1 MSRIFTPRDYQ
12 QTAIRFLVEHP
23 RANLFASPGLGKTCS
38 TLSALEAAC
47 LLRDSYPILVVAP
60 HRVANSVWTRETSKW
75 VHLNH
80 LRVSKVLGTAAERIA
95 ALRAKADIYTI
106 NYENLGWLEEQLGG
120 KMPFKTVVADECFP
134 SGTQVSTPCGSAD
147 IAAIKIGDEVATPA
161 GVHRVSYV
169 FKSTKHHLVRLRFSN
184 GQETIVTANHPYFT
198 DAGWLPAASL
208 EGRQVAGPTAMRA
221 LLKSFLEERG
231 YSSAPSD
238 AAAEHVLL
246 QELYVKA
253 QLGNQARDASH
264 SSGEHAA
271 SQQARVE
278 QRPGVAGGSSRP
290 HERGQ
295 QSSWQQTAVSGRQW
309 PDSAVREEG
318 QRMPAGELAMGL
330 DCTDGAERARL
341 SVTLQTGLRESSR
354 EALSGGGRVFAPD
367 DSRQA
372 ARRQEDGAAGVLRVE
387 SVENIECGSGTA
399 VFNLEIEGCPMFF
412 ADGVLVHNCTRLK
425 NHRCSVQISK
435 LGKRS
440 FRRAGAKNASALA
453 RMSFHYE
460 NHFGLTGTPT
470 PNGLKDLWGQQ
481 FFVDHG
487 EQLGRSYTAFTN
499 RWFRIRPG
507 SSREAAV
514 FEPLAHAEGEITE
527 RLKATTLS
535 LDAYDWFD
543 VERPREV
550 DIEIELTDR
559 LMRDYRTLHNDA
571 VLQLSEDTT
580 VTAVNAAVITA
591 KCLQFATGILHDSES
606 VAHPIHDLKLDA
618 LESLV
623 ESLCGAPLLVAYHWQ
638 ASRDAILRRFKGKAE
653 VLPKGAKQEEVER
666 RWNKGEIPMLLVHPQ
681 SCAHGIDLQHGGHN
695 LCIFSPQ
702 WDLEL
707 YQQVIERI
715 GPVRQAQ
722 AGYDRLVNVYRLI
735 TKGTFD
741 EVVIKRM
748 DTKCTVQQAVMQ
760 AVRA

>member
-1 MSRIFTPRDYQ
+1 MSQI
-12 QTAIRFLVEHP
+12 LVP
-23 RANLFASPGLGKTCS
+23 RAYGQLAVGHIVRNPRCNLFASPGMGKTVS

-47 LLRDSYPILVVAP
+47 VLRDAYPVLVVAP
-60 HRVANSVWTRETSKW
+60 HRVANSVWTRETNKW
-75 VHLNH
+75 AHLNH
-80 LRVSKVLGTAAERIA
+80 LRVSKILGSAAERIA

-120 KMPFKTVVADECFP
+120 KMPFKTVVSDE
-134 SGTQVSTPCGSAD
+134 S
-147 IAAIKIGDEVATPA
+147 
-161 GVHRVSYV
+161 
-169 FKSTKHHLVRLRFSN
+169 
-184 GQETIVTANHPYFT
+184 
-198 DAGWLPAASL
+198 
-208 EGRQVAGPTAMRA
+208 
-221 LLKSFLEERG
+221 
-231 YSSAPSD
+231 
-238 AAAEHVLL
+238 
-246 QELYVKA
+246 
-253 QLGNQARDASH
+253 
-264 SSGEHAA
+264 
-271 SQQARVE
+271 
-278 QRPGVAGGSSRP
+278 
-290 HERGQ
+290 
-295 QSSWQQTAVSGRQW
+295 
-309 PDSAVREEG
+309 
-318 QRMPAGELAMGL
+318 
-330 DCTDGAERARL
+330 
-341 SVTLQTGLRESSR
+341 
-354 EALSGGGRVFAPD
+354 
-367 DSRQA
+367 
-372 ARRQEDGAAGVLRVE
+372 
-387 SVENIECGSGTA
+387 
-399 VFNLEIEGCPMFF
+399 
-412 ADGVLVHNCTRLK
+412 TRLK
-425 NHRCSVQISK
+425 NHRCSLQTSK
-435 LGKRS
+435 TGKR
-440 FRRAGAKNASALA
+440 FFKRAGAKNASALG
-453 RMSFHYE
+453 RMSFQYD
-460 NHFGLTGTPT
+460 NHVNLTGTPA

-514 FEPLAHAEGEITE
+514 FEPLAHAEAEITE

-543 VERPREV
+543 VDRPREV

-571 VLQLSEDTT
+571 VLQLTEDTT

-591 KCLQFATGILHDSES
+591 KCLQFATGHLFDAEG
-606 VAHPIHDLKLDA
+606 VNHPIHDLKLDA
-618 LESLV
+618 LESLM
-623 ESLCGAPLLVAYHWQ
+623 ENLCGAPLLVAYHWKPDLE
-638 ASRDAILRRFKGKAE
+638 RILRRFKGKAE

-681 SCAHGIDLQHGGHN
+681 SAGHGLDLQHGGHN

-741 EVVIKRM
+741 ELVIKRI